1 MSLAIVIPY
10 YKIRYFKECLQSLEN
25 QTNKDFKVYI
35 GNDGSPDDPG
45 MLIDEFSRSLNLE
58 YQHFKNNLGSRS
70 LVAHWERCLKALK
83 NERWLMLLGDDD
95 LLDPQCVEKFYEN
108 QRPIE
113 ESKINVVRFSTVV
126 INKSGEPI
134 SRRFLH
140 PEFENSVDFLFRKLN
155 GETRSSLSEYV
166 FRMSAFKR
174 NQFKDFPLAWHTDDL
189 ALLEFSSA
197 GKIYS
202 INDARVC
209 FRNSGDNITST
220 SNLNI
225 LKNKASFQ
233 FYYYLLNDKKEY
245 FNRIQL
251 NFLIRKLEGCYN
263 NDKKNYL
270 FFIKFTKTML
280 RNGFLREYINFFRFK
295 LLKSFHN

>member
-10 YKIRYFKECLQSLEN
+10 YKIKYFRECLQSLEN

-45 MLIDEFSRSLNLE
+45 MLIKEFSRSLNIE
-58 YQHFKNNLGSRS
+58 YRYFKNNLGNSS
-70 LVAHWERCLKALK
+70 LVAHWERCLKPLRS
-83 NERWLMLLGDDD
+83 ERWLMFLGDDD
-95 LLDPQCVEKFYEN
+95 LLGPNCVEKFYEN
-108 QRPIE
+108 QNLIE
-113 ESKINVVRFSTVV
+113 KNKINVVRFSTVV

-134 SRRFLH
+134 SKRFLH
-140 PEFENSVDFLFRKLN
+140 PELEDSVDFLFRKLN

-166 FRMSAFKR
+166 FRISAVRR

-189 ALLEFSSA
+189 ALLEFSNA
-197 GKIYS
+197 EKIYS
-202 INDARVC
+202 INDAKVC

-220 SNLNI
+220 SNLNT

-245 FNRIQL
+245 FNHFQL
-251 NFLIRKLEGCYN
+251 NYLVRKLEACYN

-280 RNGFLREYINFFRFK
+280 RNGFLGEYINFFRLK
-295 LLKSFHN
+295 LLKSFQN